1 MSTADWNTN
10 QSSML
15 YVKENSIE
23 AEEFCFSHA
32 SGISTGME
40 TYEVIVSFA
49 AT

>member
-1 MSTADWNTN
+1 MSTADRNTN
-10 QSSML
+10 QSSIPD
-15 YVKENSIE
+15 VKENSTE

-40 TYEVIVSFA
+40 TYEVIVSFV